1 MKREPQDLRKRA
13 RHLREQ
19 GYTHKGIASRIGVT
33 EKTVANWLRME
44 RTEHEQKAIAELK
57 AEGCDPLV
65 IEAVFGRGA

>member
-1 MKREPQDLRKRA
+1 MRDPQDLRKRA

-44 RTEHEQKAIAELK
+44 RGEHERKAIAELK
-57 AEGCDPLV
+57 AEGYPEEV
-65 IEAVFGRGA
+65 IRAVFG